1 MRAAR
6 GFLFGTVGNC
16 RCYLFVWLLAGF
28 WMAGPVVPQAAA
40 AGSKEYQIKAAFL
53 FNFAQ
58 FVEWPSSAFASPNSP
73 FRIGILGDD
82 PFGGVLRDMVRG
94 ESVRSRRLT
103 VQQSNNVEDLR
114 GCQLMFVSRSE
125 RGRVAEILSALDQEK
140 VLIVSD
146 IEGFARRGG
155 AIYLYL
161 EGGKVRF
168 EINPGSARRRN
179 LKVSSQL
186 LGLGRIVEGSAN

>member
-1 MRAAR
+1 MRAAC
-6 GFLFGTVGNC
+6 GFLFGTVGN
-16 RCYLFVWLLAGF
+16 RRYYLFVWLLAGF
-28 WMAGPVVPQAAA
+28 WMAGSVVPQAAA

-73 FRIGILGDD
+73 FRIGILGED